1 MYFPQ
6 RGVVKQAIGKKIWW
20 GVSAEMERERESKD
34 GLDFG
39 VQGNMGDGL
48 AADEEPCPSSIGEME
63 KAADVVILVVTRE
76 EALRL
81 GGGKAEGGKSHGL
94 AKITGMKTIETDEF
108 PQRHEGCAASS
119 FGANGLLLKP
129 SVLPH
134 KNEEKRLTRRR
145 SPVRLEQAEQARH
158 TE

>member
-48 AADEEPCPSSIGEME
+48 AADEEQCASSIGEME
-63 KAADVVILVVTRE
+63 KTADVVILVVTGE
-76 EALRL
+76 EAFRFRVRQT
-81 GGGKAEGGKSHGL
+81 EGR
-94 AKITGMKTIETDEF
+94 E
-108 PQRHEGCAASS
+108 R
-119 FGANGLLLKP
+119 N
-129 SVLPH
+129 
-134 KNEEKRLTRRR
+134 RLTKIA
-145 SPVRLEQAEQARH
+145 SVRAV
-158 TE
+158 